1 MDFDELKKDYTL
13 QQHEGRV
20 QAALDSNKGMIEFSK
35 MSLRGATILNGT
47 AAVAIIYSKQ
57 VWWYSAALWFG
68 GGAFL
73 AVLAT
78 GMTYLTQWLL
88 FETWRP
94 ALMGGVMKI
103 TPVPPETIAQ
113 TRGDRRELST
123 VVRLQLEADPPYWTV
138 RYSAIGRVISII
150 LVLISFVFFGLGLFD
165 AYSLLEQQPTIAPQ
179 EP

>member
-1 MDFDELKKDYTL
+1 M
-13 QQHEGRV
+13 
-20 QAALDSNKGMIEFSK
+20 
-35 MSLRGATILNGT
+35 
-47 AAVAIIYSKQ
+47 
-57 VWWYSAALWFG
+57 
-68 GGAFL
+68 

-103 TPVPPETIAQ
+103 TPVPPDTIAQ

-123 VVRLQLEADPPYWTV
+123 AVRLQLEADPLHWTV
-138 RYSAIGRVISII
+138 RYSAIGRIISII
-150 LVLISFVFFGLGLFD
+150 LVLTSFVCFGLGLFD